1 MKSKEKVKGGD
12 NRARGVAKPK
22 GVTVAEGSLQSRA
35 PGYVMP
41 GGPDSPFPREHT
53 GSMQSDLSRGTRGG
67 AGAQQNGWSARQQA
81 QRMQARGEQDRLG
94 QSRQSGSGMEQ
105 YQHAGSQ
112 ESATGSSGSL
122 QSGGGSSLQGQ
133 ADRSPPDAGSKQGG
147 SKQGGG
153 KTRGGG
159 KFGG

>member
-1 MKSKEKVKGGD
+1 MIVLWFSSEGEMMKSKVKGGD
-12 NRARGVAKPK
+12 NRTRGIAKLK

-41 GGPDSPFPREHT
+41 GGPDLPFPTVHA
-53 GSMQSDLSRGTRGG
+53 GSMQSDLSRGQRGG
-67 AGAQQNGWSARQQA
+67 AGAQQGGWSARQQA

-94 QSRQSGSGMEQ
+94 QS
-105 YQHAGSQ
+105 
-112 ESATGSSGSL
+112 L

-133 ADRSPPDAGSKQGG
+133 PDLEPSDFGQ
-147 SKQGGG
+147 
-153 KTRGGG
+153 TRGGG